1 MNLFYERNLTR
12 TQFCEKERC
21 EGFIFRGMIVR
32 NSAKQKIVDCVD
44 FDGDENFSWAERNI
58 EDR

>member
-1 MNLFYERNLTR
+1 
-12 TQFCEKERC
+12 
-21 EGFIFRGMIVR
+21 MIVR

-58 EDR
+58 EDRWSNNTWTSNGEGEEKKKKVADNSRL

>member
-1 MNLFYERNLTR
+1 MKKNV
-12 TQFCEKERC
+12 